1 MASCQARYPGTL
13 DLTRPFL
20 VLAIGLP
27 TVVEAVSVWDL
38 ILGLAETMNKS
49 KVIPKTRSPGDLTTG
64 Q

>member
-1 MASCQARYPGTL
+1 MAPCQARYPDTL

-38 ILGLAETMNKS
+38 ILGLADMTNKS
-49 KVIPKTRSPGDLTTG
+49 RVTPKTRSPGYLTTG